1 VDLKLPPLSTGTDSQ
16 SGARTPAEHAELLRR
31 QPVTLDAYR
40 VLQDDVD
47 PSDPDFSPGDYLI
60 EPGPEPE
67 AAAESEA
74 EEAHFKPLDLTA
86 VRTPNLAVRITA
98 SQSPLPRQPTLV
110 AHDEPA
116 GVSIT
121 TPTLAG
127 PSSEQVSSN
136 LNLPPRLASTRASE
150 ELAGLYSESL
160 ASLPTSPSASAS
172 TGEVIEA
179 LTSDPVE
186 VRAFRKIT
194 NYARHLQSSVP
205 RNGPHPAGMWHPKQV
220 LTRSKLYLSPEEL
233 DAVTGTARGTRTE
246 RHNPVPGGETES
258 SSAGST
264 PASGTSMLSLPPDAW
279 LPIVYDEGFPT
290 INGLFLWEM
299 LPGEPP
305 SYHRL
310 FKIYLDQFRDPRGQK
325 ARPGY
330 KAKSRVVTQ
339 AGRSLQLLHQDLPD
353 DQVTKYPIAKLEAI
367 YYLYGWG
374 DRVAAYDAYMDAE
387 INFRLA
393 HIAGD
398 MDARHL
404 QFSQRLF
411 EESAERIMGAIDEFD
426 PKTLLDLVK
435 FAVALER
442 TSLGRTESN
451 STPKNGPQVL
461 VQTLN
466 QLNAPP
472 GGGTSGGSSPSQ
484 GLPSALAGAQGRLG
498 ANHRAPGGVVAVTR
512 NRGAQ
517 SPPSGPSGP
526 GGSSSFDLMSAL
538 RDPVKAALL
547 QKLALE
553 LQGANTGTGANA
565 RGQS

>member
-1 VDLKLPPLSTGTDSQ
+1 VDLKLHPSSTDTNPPQ
-16 SGARTPAEHAELLRR
+16 AARTPAEHAERVRLLHSHSHS
-31 QPVTLDAYR
+31 PVTLDAYR

-60 EPGPEPE
+60 EPGSTP
-67 AAAESEA
+67 A
-74 EEAHFKPLDLTA
+74 EETHFKPLDLTA
-86 VRTPNLAVRITA
+86 VHTPNLAVRITA

-110 AHDEPA
+110 SQDEPV
-116 GVSIT
+116 GVSIIGT
-121 TPTLAG
+121 TG
-127 PSSEQVSSN
+127 SSSEQVSPD
-136 LNLPPRLASTRASE
+136 LPPRLASTRVSASE

-160 ASLPTSPSASAS
+160 ANLPDRSSSSST

-194 NYARHLQSSVP
+194 NYARNLQSSIP

-220 LTRSKLYLSPEEL
+220 LTRAKLYLSPEEL
-233 DAVTGTARGTRTE
+233 LVITNSARGTRTE
-246 RHNPVPGGETES
+246 RHNPVPGGEPVPDPN
-258 SSAGST
+258 AGST

-305 SYHRL
+305 SYHSL
-310 FKIYLDQFRDPRGQK
+310 FRIYLDQFRDPRGQK

-353 DQVTKYPIAKLEAI
+353 DLVTKYPIAKLEAI

-374 DRVAAYDAYMDAE
+374 DRVQAYDAYMDAE

-404 QFSQRLF
+404 QFSQFLF
-411 EESAERIMGAIDEFD
+411 QESAERIMGAIDEFD

-466 QLNAPP
+466 QLSAPA
-472 GGGTSGGSSPSQ
+472 GGGAAGGSSSQ
-484 GLPSALAGAQGRLG
+484 SHQLPSALAGAQGRLG

-517 SPPSGPSGP
+517 LPSSGPSGP
-526 GGSSSFDLMSAL
+526 GGTSSFDLMSAL